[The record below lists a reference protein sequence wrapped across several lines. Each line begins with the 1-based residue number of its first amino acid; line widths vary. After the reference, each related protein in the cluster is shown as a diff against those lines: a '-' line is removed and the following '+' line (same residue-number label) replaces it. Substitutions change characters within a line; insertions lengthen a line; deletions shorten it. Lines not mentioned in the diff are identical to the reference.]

1 MHIYVYICVCIW
13 AKINCGH
20 DDIYDVFPVPEA
32 IRAPRKSKIYV
43 FQSGRYTYTYIFNIY
58 ILEICMHMQCR
69 CAWGSS
75 WEDMYTSSPS
85 TPSCARRVLYYRLR
99 IRRPGGRGRRSMIL
113 RIPPF
118 SEPARYTRQS
128 HEGCAVSLYIAGAAH
143 TLEGWGRQG
152 LAARSR

>member
-1 MHIYVYICVCIW
+1 
-13 AKINCGH
+13 
-20 DDIYDVFPVPEA
+20 
-32 IRAPRKSKIYV
+32 
-43 FQSGRYTYTYIFNIY
+43 
-58 ILEICMHMQCR
+58 MHMQCR

-118 SEPARYTRQS
+118 SEPALYTRQS
-128 HEGCAVSLYIAGAAH
+128 HEGCAVSLYSRSSTHFGRMGTTRVGCKEPVNEGFNVGVPRLPPASLIGRPWHTNAIPEVMMRQRRIAGATTCRWMKLQTAS
-143 TLEGWGRQG
+143 EG
-152 LAARSR
+152 

>member
-1 MHIYVYICVCIW
+1 MIFTMCFPFPRPSGPPANPRFMFFNPAVIHIR
-13 AKINCGH
+13 
-20 DDIYDVFPVPEA
+20 IYL
-32 IRAPRKSKIYV
+32 
-43 FQSGRYTYTYIFNIY
+43 IY

-118 SEPARYTRQS
+118 SEPSRYTRQS
-128 HEGCAVSLYIAGAAH
+128 HEGCAVSLYSRSSTHFGRMG
-143 TLEGWGRQG
+143 TTRVGCKEPVNEGFNVGVPR
-152 LAARSR
+152 LPPSPHP

>member
-1 MHIYVYICVCIW
+1 MIFSMCFPFPRPSGPPANPRFMFFNPAVIHIR
-13 AKINCGH
+13 
-20 DDIYDVFPVPEA
+20 IYL
-32 IRAPRKSKIYV
+32 
-43 FQSGRYTYTYIFNIY
+43 IY